1 MNELIILGVML
12 SIWTTFFVLYSVIGV
27 AYYKLVLHSKKK
39 ILDII
44 SEL

>member
-1 MNELIILGVML
+1 MNELIILAVML
-12 SIWTTFFVLYSVIGV
+12 EIFSLAFILYGILGII
-27 AYYKLVLHSKKK
+27 YFKLVLHSKKK